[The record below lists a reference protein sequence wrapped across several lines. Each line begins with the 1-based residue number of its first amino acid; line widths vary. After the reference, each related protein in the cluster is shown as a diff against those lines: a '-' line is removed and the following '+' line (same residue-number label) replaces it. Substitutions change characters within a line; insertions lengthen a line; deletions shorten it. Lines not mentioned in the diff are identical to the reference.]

1 MQLETELSEFEA
13 KRDTLLTIGVFDGVH
28 PGHKHLLAHLTQQA
42 RKLGIA
48 SMVVTFRNHPQEVLP
63 PQHSLPLLTSYEQ
76 RVELLKAEG
85 VDEVIGLTFTPHLA
99 QFSPEEFLG
108 LLKRYLR
115 MRGLVVGPDFALGR
129 NREGDVDTLTRLGKA
144 LGFSVTVVSPLEI
157 GGEVVSS
164 SAIREALAE
173 GDMKR
178 VQKLLGRPFSIRG
191 EVVAGSGRG
200 AKLGFPTANV
210 NTGAALAMPPQ
221 GVYVSRAHI
230 EGVSYP
236 ALTNI
241 GVAPT
246 FGGNQRTVEVHII
259 DYDDD
264 LYGQEISVDLI
275 NRLRDEKKFETP
287 EALKKQMA
295 EDVAQ
300 GRIILNRG
308 GS

>member
-1 MQLETELSEFEA
+1 
-13 KRDTLLTIGVFDGVH
+13 
-28 PGHKHLLAHLTQQA
+28 
-42 RKLGIA
+42 
-48 SMVVTFRNHPQEVLP
+48 
-63 PQHSLPLLTSYEQ
+63 
-76 RVELLKAEG
+76 
-85 VDEVIGLTFTPHLA
+85 
-99 QFSPEEFLG
+99 
-108 LLKRYLR
+108 